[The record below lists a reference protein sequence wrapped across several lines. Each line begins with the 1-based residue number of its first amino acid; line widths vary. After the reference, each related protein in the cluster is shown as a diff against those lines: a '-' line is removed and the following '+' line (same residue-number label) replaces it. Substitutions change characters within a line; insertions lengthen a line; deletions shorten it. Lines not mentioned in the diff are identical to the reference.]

1 MSEFR
6 KSSLL
11 LWGLP
16 SFYGQ
21 GLGQA
26 CRHGGWHF
34 FRKPLLMMTSGFWP
48 LFSIGS
54 LFGLDCPWGL
64 CPGKPRCLLGQPAG
78 GPVWVRPWGGLYQAA
93 DPTSRMSTRLQGGQ
107 GCQSLLPPHPQWLPA
122 FPISQSSFILSN
134 PLSTMERAVL
144 PSETK
149 KVPFPGQRQIFFLT
163 TSAHIHGSSSG
174 RQKLLRKLILAI

>member
-11 LWGLP
+11 PWGLP

-21 GLGQA
+21 VLGQA

-34 FRKPLLMMTSGFWP
+34 FRKPLLMMASGFWP

-54 LFGLDCPWGL
+54 WSGLDCPWGL

-78 GPVWVRPWGGLYQAA
+78 GPVAPRPGPRAVFTRQLTPPPGCPP
-93 DPTSRMSTRLQGGQ
+93 DSREDKDASLS
-107 GCQSLLPPHPQWLPA
+107 SLLTPSGSQPYPLARAPSFFQTHYPQWRGLCRPLRPRRFLFQA
-122 FPISQSSFILSN
+122 RGRSFS
-134 PLSTMERAVL
+134 
-144 PSETK
+144 
-149 KVPFPGQRQIFFLT
+149 
-163 TSAHIHGSSSG
+163 
-174 RQKLLRKLILAI
+174 